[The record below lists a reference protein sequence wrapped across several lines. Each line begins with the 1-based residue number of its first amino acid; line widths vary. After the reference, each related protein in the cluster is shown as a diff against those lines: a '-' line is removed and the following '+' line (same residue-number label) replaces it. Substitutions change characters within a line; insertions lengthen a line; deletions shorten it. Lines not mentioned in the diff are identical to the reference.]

1 MNLLLDTHTFIWW
14 ADEPEKLS
22 AIARQALEDENNYLF
37 LSLVSLWEIQIKVQ
51 LGKMKLSLPLKNLLE
66 SQEQAN
72 ELELLPVTREHIFA
86 LDGLPFHHKDP
97 FDRLLIAQSLVENT
111 TIVSADPK
119 LSAYPAP
126 LLW

>member
-14 ADEPEKLS
+14 AGEPEKLS
-22 AIARQALEDENNYLF
+22 ARALQALEDENNHLF
-37 LSLVSLWEIQIKVQ
+37 LSFVSLWEIQIKVQ
-51 LGKMKLSLPLKNLLE
+51 LGKMKLGLPLKPWLD

-72 ELELLPVTREHIFA
+72 AIEFLPITQHHIFE
-86 LDGLPFHHKDP
+86 LDSLPFHHKDP
-97 FDRLLIAQSLVENT
+97 FDRLLIAQSIFEKI

-119 LSAYPAP
+119 LSAYPAR

>member
-22 AIARQALEDENNYLF
+22 VNALQALEEENNHLL
-37 LSLVSLWEIQIKVQ
+37 LSLISVWEMQIKVQ
-51 LGKMKLSLPLKNLLE
+51 LGKMKLSLLLKDLIE

-72 ELELLPVTREHIFA
+72 ELEVMRITREHIFA
-86 LDGLPFHHKDP
+86 LDSLPFHHKDP
-97 FDRLLIAQSLVENT
+97 FDRLLIAQSIAENI

-119 LSAYPAP
+119 LSAYPVT